1 MKQFFVYILA
11 NSTKMTYIGITN
23 NIERRVFEHK
33 KGLIEGYTKK
43 YNISKLVY
51 LETGSDINMAIKREK
66 QLKGWIRAK
75 KVNLIESV
83 NPNWDDLS
91 LEWVVAEKTDY

>member
-1 MKQFFVYILA
+1 
-11 NSTKMTYIGITN
+11 MTYIGITN